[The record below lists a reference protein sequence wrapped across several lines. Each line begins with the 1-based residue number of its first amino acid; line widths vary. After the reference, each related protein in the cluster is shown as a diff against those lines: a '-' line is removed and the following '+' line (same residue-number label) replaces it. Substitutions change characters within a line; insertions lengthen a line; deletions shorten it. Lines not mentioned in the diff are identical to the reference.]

1 MTIYQY
7 GNSSGGFTLLE
18 VLIALVIFSIVFT
31 FLLELESNHIR
42 KVYNNFEKLKAL
54 QFFKKKELG
63 LNTAESKFKVES
75 RKYIFDSFIVNEN
88 VIFNSKGEELLR
100 INTYKLIDDRTKK
113 EY

>member
-7 GNSSGGFTLLE
+7 GSSSKGFTLLE
-18 VLIALVIFSIVFT
+18 VLVALVIFSIVFT

-63 LNTAESKFKVES
+63 LNTAESSFRIES
-75 RKYIFDSFIVNEN
+75 RKSLFDTFIVKEN
-88 VIFNSKGEELLR
+88 IIFNSKGEEILK
-100 INTYKLIDDRTKK
+100 INTYKLINDRTKK